1 MKAKHW
7 KQCLS
12 VLASI
17 AYTLPGSAWAHAKWF
32 AEHDITAK
40 PSGPA
45 DILTAS
51 FIGFGLLS
59 VIGVFVAVYFESKF
73 ANLNK
78 QVASLRASIQ
88 KRLTPDWPL
97 TLLQVSLLI
106 FFTSIWT
113 IGDVILTPELK
124 HNSLYVLA
132 LQTLVIIALVSKRTA
147 YIASI
152 GILLLWS
159 YGVWMYGA
167 FHLTDYLIF
176 LGIAVFLFMQSRGIH
191 SVISYGI
198 LYGSISATLQWGGIE
213 KFAYPQWSFEILN
226 AREYLTMGIP
236 NDIFM
241 NAAGF
246 VEFPMAFL
254 LLATS
259 GISFVLITTMLT
271 SIFLVAIIEFG
282 KIDAIGHL
290 AIIACLFLMLIK
302 GPSPINRWF
311 SQLGSQPVL
320 RASYTT
326 LIYMASLIAFFSLY
340 YSIRFVAV

>member
-1 MKAKHW
+1 MNTKHC
-7 KQCLS
+7 KQLLCWAAAMSHL
-12 VLASI
+12 
-17 AYTLPGSAWAHAKWF
+17 LPQSAWAHAKWF
-32 AEHDITAK
+32 ADHDVTAS
-40 PSGPA
+40 PSN
-45 DILTAS
+45 LSELLNLS

-73 ANLNK
+73 VALNQYVSK
-78 QVASLRASIQ
+78 ARQSIHQ
-88 KRLTPDWPL
+88 RLPHDWPL
-97 TLLQVSLLI
+97 TLLRISLLV

-147 YIASI
+147 YIASV
-152 GILLLWS
+152 GIMLLWS

-176 LGIAVFLFMQSRGIH
+176 VGIAVFVFMQSRGIH
-191 SVISYGI
+191 PLLSYGI

-213 KFAYPQWSFEILN
+213 KFAYPEWSFQILN

-236 NDIFM
+236 NEVFM

-259 GISFVLITTMLT
+259 GISFVLIATGLT
-271 SIFLVAIIEFG
+271 SIFLAAIIEFG

-290 AIIACLFLMLIK
+290 AIIACLVLMLLK

-311 SQLGSQPVL
+311 AQLGNQPVA
-320 RASYTT
+320 RATYTT
-326 LIYMASLIAFFSLY
+326 LIYFTSLLGFFALY